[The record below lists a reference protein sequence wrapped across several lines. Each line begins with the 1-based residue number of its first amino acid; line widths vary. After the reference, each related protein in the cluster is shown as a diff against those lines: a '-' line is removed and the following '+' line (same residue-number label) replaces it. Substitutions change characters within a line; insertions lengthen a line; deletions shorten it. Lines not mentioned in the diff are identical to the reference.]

1 MTSTKSI
8 SWKGLT
14 FDIGNSEIYPPKPA
28 SLLLA
33 EIAIKVVRPGDKVLD
48 ACTGSGVVAI
58 AIAKFVPQT
67 DVFASDLN
75 PEAIVTTKRNAEQNG
90 VAITTVVGDMYESF
104 PDGEFDVITV
114 HPPAVPYPPK
124 KDWGMTDGM
133 KVATNGGDDG
143 SVLVSRSIVEAKRCL
158 KKNGKLLLLLPHWSN
173 VHKAQ
178 SLLRENYANVVELG
192 NRKVDFFPVTEG
204 TPTEKVVQ
212 YARQL
217 AEQGVIELK
226 FENGK
231 PTSTVSVIQAS

>member
-1 MTSTKSI
+1 MI
-8 SWKGLT
+8 WKGLK
-14 FDIGNSEIYPPKPA
+14 FDTGSSEVYPPKPA

-33 EIAIKVVRPGDKVLD
+33 ELAIKAVRPGDKVLD
-48 ACTGSGVVAI
+48 VCTGSGVVAI

-75 PEAIVTTKRNAEQNG
+75 PDAIIATKRNAEENG
-90 VAITTVVGDMYESF
+90 VVLTTVIGDMYHSF
-104 PDGEFDVITV
+104 SDGEFDVITV

-173 VHKAQ
+173 VRKAQ

-192 NRKVDFFPVTEG
+192 NKRVDFFPATEG
-204 TPTEKVVQ
+204 TPSDDVVQ

-217 AEQGVIELK
+217 AEQGVIELE

-231 PTSTVSVIQAS
+231 PSSTVSVIQAITV

>member
-1 MTSTKSI
+1 MI
-8 SWKGLT
+8 WKGLT
-14 FDIGNSEIYPPKPA
+14 FDTGDSEVYPPKPA

-33 EIAIKVVRPGDKVLD
+33 ETAIKVVRPGDKVLD
-48 ACTGSGVVAI
+48 ACTGGGVVAV
-58 AIAKFVPQT
+58 AIAKFVPQA

-75 PEAIVTTKRNAEQNG
+75 PEAITATKRNAEQNG
-90 VAITTVVGDMYESF
+90 VAITAVVADLYQSF
-104 PDGEFDVITV
+104 PDNEFDVITV

-143 SVLVSRSIVEAKRCL
+143 SFLVSRSIVEAKRCL

-173 VHKAQ
+173 VQKAQ
-178 SLLRENYANVVELG
+178 SLLRENYADVVELG

-204 TPTEKVVQ
+204 KPADDVVR

-217 AEQGVIELK
+217 AEQGIIELE

-231 PTSTVSVIQAS
+231 MSSTVSVIQAVKV

>member
-1 MTSTKSI
+1 MI
-8 SWKGLT
+8 WKGLT
-14 FDIGNSEIYPPKPA
+14 FDTGDSEVYPPKPA

-33 EIAIKVVRPGDKVLD
+33 ETAIKVVRPGDKVLD

-75 PEAIVTTKRNAEQNG
+75 PEAVAATKRNAEQNG
-90 VAITTVVGDMYESF
+90 VAITTVVDDLYESF
-104 PDGEFDVITV
+104 PDNEFDVITV
-114 HPPAVPYPPK
+114 HPPAVPYPPQ

-133 KVATNGGDDG
+133 NVATNGGDDG
-143 SVLVSRSIVEAKRCL
+143 SVLVSRSIVEAKHCL

-178 SLLRENYANVVELG
+178 SLLRENYANVVELD
-192 NRKVDFFPVTEG
+192 NRQVDFFPATEG
-204 TPTEKVVQ
+204 TPTEDVVQ